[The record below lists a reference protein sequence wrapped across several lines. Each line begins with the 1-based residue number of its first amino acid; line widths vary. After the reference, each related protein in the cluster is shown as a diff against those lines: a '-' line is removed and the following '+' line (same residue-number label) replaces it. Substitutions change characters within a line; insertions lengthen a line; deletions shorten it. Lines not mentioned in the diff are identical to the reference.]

1 MTSYLGNPFLVNII
15 LYLLRA
21 GDDLQRRGLR
31 AEPPLPEEC
40 DGGDAGRA
48 EEQPVAGPR
57 HPLPHPRLHRL
68 QRQRQPLRRGQ
79 ALLRVPRHRGNLPA
93 PGRDRTNP
101 NIIHNLKI
109 DH

>member
-1 MTSYLGNPFLVNII
+1 MSTSI
-15 LYLLRA
+15 L

-79 ALLRVPRHRGNLPA
+79 ALLRVPRHRGHLPA
-93 PGRDRTNP
+93 PGRDRTNQD
-101 NIIHNLKI
+101 IIQLKAKYY
-109 DH
+109 

>member
-1 MTSYLGNPFLVNII
+1 MTSVQGLVESWHKNHLKQMTSYMDNPFLVNII
-15 LYLLRA
+15 LLQCCVS

-31 AEPPLPEEC
+31 AEPPLPEER
-40 DGGDAGRA
+40 DGGDAGGA

-79 ALLRVPRHRGNLPA
+79 ALL
-93 PGRDRTNP
+93 
-101 NIIHNLKI
+101 
-109 DH
+109 